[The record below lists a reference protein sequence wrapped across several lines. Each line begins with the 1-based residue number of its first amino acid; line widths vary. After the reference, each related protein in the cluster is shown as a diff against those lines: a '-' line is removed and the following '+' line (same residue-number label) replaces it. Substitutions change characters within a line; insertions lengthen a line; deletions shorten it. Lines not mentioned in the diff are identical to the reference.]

1 LRVQIKG
8 SIEIGAFAEKI
19 SDWQARRSFLSA
31 VVASTLLLLL
41 FALVGRLSGETA
53 VRILYLLP
61 IWLAIRLDG
70 RRGGFTMVAVV
81 VGTIMAEDVQ
91 RGVPTVLSETV
102 FRALSF
108 AGVAWIISRVESRL
122 ADSEKWA
129 RRDPLTGVFNRR
141 ALDEFWKERNIQET
155 TNSAYVVVMIDCDG
169 FKSINDRY
177 GHEAGD
183 RVLQLLGQV
192 LESETR
198 RSDFAARVGG
208 DEFVLVLKETVPREA
223 RRILHRIESVF
234 ESRVLDAGYACSLS
248 VGYAPVESF
257 DQSMQDILMRA
268 DREMYRNKELK
279 RAAAFLN

>member
-1 LRVQIKG
+1 MV
-8 SIEIGAFAEKI
+8 
-19 SDWQARRSFLSA
+19 
-31 VVASTLLLLL
+31 
-41 FALVGRLSGETA
+41 ALVVGAMLGED
-53 VRILYLLP
+53 L
-61 IWLAIRLDG
+61 IRG
-70 RRGGFTMVAVV
+70 AHGVATE
-81 VGTIMAEDVQ
+81 TI
-91 RGVPTVLSETV
+91 
-102 FRALSF
+102 FRTLSF
-108 AGVAWIISRVESRL
+108 VGVAWIISRVETRL

-141 ALDEFWKERNIQET
+141 ALDEFWKERTTQEAAA
-155 TNSAYVVVMIDCDG
+155 SAYVVVMIDCDG
-169 FKSINDRY
+169 FKNINDRY
-177 GHEAGD
+177 GHDAGD

-198 RSDFAARVGG
+198 RADFAARIGG
-208 DEFVLVLKETVPREA
+208 DEFVLVLKETVPSEA